1 LYFPEAKL
9 YAGWNRY
16 KTKNY
21 LGIFWILGAGE
32 LNTEYAMQWGQI
44 AGFFWVPFFRKSQ
57 KGFVFN
63 NVKIHFLWWIN
74 FTKEH
79 ELKIIN
85 KDNKR
90 RFTHKPMYLTNTNNS
105 QNKNIIMTYR
115 CRDENQRRRI
125 HSKALK
131 HNTNTSR
138 LNTARREYLTE

>member
-1 LYFPEAKL
+1 MIDGNIGIFGNCDLKSAKLFFLEKISDEDFLNEILLYFPEAKL

-90 RFTHKPMYLTNTNNS
+90 RFTHKPMYLTNTNN
-105 QNKNIIMTYR
+105 
-115 CRDENQRRRI
+115 
-125 HSKALK
+125 
-131 HNTNTSR
+131 
-138 LNTARREYLTE
+138 